1 MVDID
6 KQSVK
11 VLIVELNKNPLV
23 KNIPKNL
30 ESFRSIV
37 GNKSIEMEIY
47 KRAVIVYDMQ
57 GLAKNLPIT
66 RYVDTENGKKAIR
79 GTFFLVGN
87 DSYYGD
93 YQDLTKEEIEEFM
106 NEFSLER
113 EEELEM

>member
-11 VLIVELNKNPLV
+11 VLIVELDKNPLV

-30 ESFRSIV
+30 DSFRNII
-37 GNKSIEMEIY
+37 GNSSIEMEVY
-47 KRAVIVYDMQ
+47 KRAILVYDVQ

-66 RYVDTENGKKAIR
+66 RYVDTEDGKKAIR
-79 GTFFLVGN
+79 GTFFIMGN

-93 YQDLTKEEIEEFM
+93 YQDLTKEEIGEFI
-106 NEFSLER
+106 NEFSIER